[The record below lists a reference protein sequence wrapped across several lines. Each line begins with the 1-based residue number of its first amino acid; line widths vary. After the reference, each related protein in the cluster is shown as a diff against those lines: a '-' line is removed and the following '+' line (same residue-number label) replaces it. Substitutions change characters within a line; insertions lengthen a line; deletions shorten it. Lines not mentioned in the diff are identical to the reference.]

1 MQLTEEQINEIT
13 DMAQLFF
20 APEDIAINIGVDT
33 EEFKISLL
41 AETGPA
47 YFAFKKGW
55 LLGEIPLRKSIARA
69 AQNGSNPAQVK
80 MLELKQDSE
89 IKLTL

>member
-1 MQLTEEQINEIT
+1 MEIDQEQLEEIT
-13 DMAQLFF
+13 NMAQLFF
-20 APEDIAINIGVDT
+20 PPEDIAINIGVDP
-33 EEFKISLL
+33 EEFKTFLL
-41 AETGPA
+41 AQSGPA

-55 LLGEIPLRKSIARA
+55 LLGEIPLRKSIAQA

-89 IKLTL
+89 IKMNF